1 MVMSPT
7 NSRLRH
13 LVFMCSTTATVS
25 EGRRPCLP
33 SQKGTED
40 TWTNVFEVASGR
52 LHFHPF
58 LITKEV
64 TFGLAD
70 FLKKTKPKTYPQ
82 VPKSNLIFEV
92 FVYVASLWSGM
103 E

>member
-1 MVMSPT
+1 MVISPT
-7 NSRLRH
+7 NSRLGH
-13 LVFMCSTTATVS
+13 LAFMCSTTATVS

-40 TWTNVFEVASGR
+40 TCTNMLEVARER

-64 TFGLAD
+64 TFGLEV
-70 FLKKTKPKTYPQ
+70 FLKEMYPQ
-82 VPKSNLIFEV
+82 VLRSNFIFEV
-92 FVYVASLWSGM
+92 FVYVASLLVM
-103 E
+103 K